1 VTAAPAPAGPPAA
14 GPAHGDQRAAEP
26 ARDDR
31 PATGL
36 GLSWAPTAHY
46 RRLAGVALLPL
57 LAALVLGR
65 PGYLVLAAPM
75 VAALALAA
83 RRPRYGAR
91 ASVRVSADRCFE
103 GDQVIITVNAEPDG
117 PADSAGVRR
126 SLPPALAVN
135 GGPVSSGPDSG
146 GPGSG
151 GPSSGGPSSGGPGR
165 NGTGGRSRP
174 GELAGPVQG
183 GGGPVEAEWRVTAQR
198 WGRWDG
204 RIPVTVRS
212 RGGLFA
218 GTAGLGLGEITVF
231 PRPPSL
237 AQLALPAQL
246 RTRIGDHVDRR
257 PGEGVEFAGVRPFAP
272 GDRLRRIN
280 WPVTSRRGA
289 LHVNQLAAERAAEI
303 VAVIDATADAGP
315 PGDSSL
321 DRAVRGVAGIARAY
335 TRAGDRVGVITMYGP
350 LRWIAPGI
358 GPRQFYRIVESVLDV
373 RSLYSFV
380 APDVAWIPPTVLPAG
395 ALVIVFSPLL
405 DERAIDAVTDLRE
418 RGYPVIVTDV
428 LGTSPAPSAGPAG
441 PGLALRL
448 WRLERRALRY
458 RLESLGIPVVGWPGE
473 PRHEPD
479 SGDDTSARLDVA
491 LGRFARHRVQG
502 SAR

>member
-1 VTAAPAPAGPPAA
+1 
-14 GPAHGDQRAAEP
+14 
-26 ARDDR
+26 
-31 PATGL
+31 
-36 GLSWAPTAHY
+36 
-46 RRLAGVALLPL
+46 
-57 LAALVLGR
+57 
-65 PGYLVLAAPM
+65 M
-75 VAALALAA
+75 
-83 RRPRYGAR
+83 
-91 ASVRVSADRCFE
+91 
-103 GDQVIITVNAEPDG
+103 
-117 PADSAGVRR
+117 
-126 SLPPALAVN
+126 
-135 GGPVSSGPDSG
+135 
-146 GPGSG
+146 
-151 GPSSGGPSSGGPGR
+151 
-165 NGTGGRSRP
+165 
-174 GELAGPVQG
+174 QG
-183 GGGPVEAEWRVTAQR
+183 GGGPVEAEWQVTAQR

-204 RIPVTVRS
+204 RILVTVRS

-218 GTAGLGLGEITVF
+218 GSAALGLGEITVF

-246 RTRIGDHVDRR
+246 RTRIGDHVNRR

-335 TRAGDRVGVITMYGP
+335 TRAGDRGGVITMYGP

-373 RSLYSFV
+373 RSLCSFV
-380 APDVAWIPPTVLPAG
+380 ARHGLDPADGAAGRRTSDRVLAAPGRAGHRRRDRPAG
-395 ALVIVFSPLL
+395 TRLSGHRHRRARHVALPPPG
-405 DERAIDAVTDLRE
+405 RR
-418 RGYPVIVTDV
+418 
-428 LGTSPAPSAGPAG
+428 

-448 WRLERRALRY
+448 WRLERQALRY

-473 PRHEPD
+473 PRHERD
-479 SGDDTSARLDVA
+479 SGEDTSARLDVA

>member
-1 VTAAPAPAGPPAA
+1 
-14 GPAHGDQRAAEP
+14 
-26 ARDDR
+26 
-31 PATGL
+31 
-36 GLSWAPTAHY
+36 
-46 RRLAGVALLPL
+46 
-57 LAALVLGR
+57 
-65 PGYLVLAAPM
+65 
-75 VAALALAA
+75 
-83 RRPRYGAR
+83 
-91 ASVRVSADRCFE
+91 VSTDRCFE
-103 GDQVIITVNAEPDG
+103 GEQVIITVNAEPDG
-117 PADSAGVRR
+117 PADSAGVQL
-126 SLPPALAVN
+126 SLPPALTV
-135 GGPVSSGPDSG
+135 SG

-151 GPSSGGPSSGGPGR
+151 GPGSGSPGSGSPGSGGPGSGSPGSGGPGR
-165 NGTGGRSRP
+165 NGTSGRSRP

-218 GTAGLGLGEITVF
+218 GSAVLGLGEITVF

-380 APDVAWIPPTVLPAG
+380 APDMARIPPTVLPAG

-448 WRLERRALRY
+448 WRLERQALRY

-479 SGDDTSARLDVA
+479 SGEDTSARLDVA

>member
-1 VTAAPAPAGPPAA
+1 
-14 GPAHGDQRAAEP
+14 
-26 ARDDR
+26 
-31 PATGL
+31 
-36 GLSWAPTAHY
+36 
-46 RRLAGVALLPL
+46 
-57 LAALVLGR
+57 
-65 PGYLVLAAPM
+65 
-75 VAALALAA
+75 
-83 RRPRYGAR
+83 
-91 ASVRVSADRCFE
+91 
-103 GDQVIITVNAEPDG
+103 
-117 PADSAGVRR
+117 
-126 SLPPALAVN
+126 
-135 GGPVSSGPDSG
+135 
-146 GPGSG
+146 
-151 GPSSGGPSSGGPGR
+151 
-165 NGTGGRSRP
+165 
-174 GELAGPVQG
+174 VQG
-183 GGGPVEAEWRVTAQR
+183 GGGPVEAEWGVTAQR

-218 GTAGLGLGEITVF
+218 GSAVLGLGEITVF

-380 APDVAWIPPTVLPAG
+380 APDMARIPPTVLPAG

-448 WRLERRALRY
+448 WRLERQALRY

-479 SGDDTSARLDVA
+479 SGEDTSARLDVA

>member
-1 VTAAPAPAGPPAA
+1 MTATPAPGDPPAA
-14 GPAHGDQRAAEP
+14 GPAPGG
-26 ARDDR
+26 R
-31 PATGL
+31 PSAGL
-36 GLSWAPTAHY
+36 TFSWVPTAHY
-46 RRLAGVALLPL
+46 RRLASVALVPL
-57 LAALVLGR
+57 LAAVVLGH

-83 RRPRYGAR
+83 RRPRYGIR
-91 ASVRVSADRCFE
+91 ADVRVSADRCFE
-103 GDQVIITVNAEPDG
+103 GEQVLITVNAEPDG
-117 PADSAGVRR
+117 PADSAGVRL
-126 SLPPALAVN
+126 SLPPALVVT
-135 GGPVSSGPDSG
+135 GGP
-146 GPGSG
+146 
-151 GPSSGGPSSGGPGR
+151 
-165 NGTGGRSRP
+165 
-174 GELAGPVQG
+174 AGPVQG
-183 GGGPVEAEWRVTAQR
+183 GGGPVESEWRVTAQR

-204 RIPVTVRS
+204 RIAVTVRS
-212 RGGLFA
+212 TGGLFA
-218 GTAGLGLGEITVF
+218 GTAVLKLGEITVF

-257 PGEGVEFAGVRPFAP
+257 PGEGVEFAGVRPFVP

-289 LHVNQLAAERAAEI
+289 LHVNQLAAEHAAEI
-303 VAVIDATADAGP
+303 VAVIDATTDTGA
-315 PGDSSL
+315 PGESSL
-321 DRAVRGVAGIARAY
+321 DRAVRGAAGIARAY
-335 TRAGDRVGVITMYGP
+335 TRAGDRVGVITLYGP

-358 GPRQFYRIVESVLDV
+358 GQRQFYRIVESMLDV

-380 APDVAWIPPTVLPAG
+380 APDLAWIPPAVLPAG
-395 ALVIVFSPLL
+395 ALVIMFSPLL
-405 DERAIDAVTDLRE
+405 DERAIDAVIDLRE

-428 LGTSPAPSAGPAG
+428 LGTSPVPSAGSAT

-448 WRLERRALRY
+448 WRLEREALRY

-473 PRHEPD
+473 PGHAPD
-479 SGDDTSARLDVA
+479 PREGISARLDVA